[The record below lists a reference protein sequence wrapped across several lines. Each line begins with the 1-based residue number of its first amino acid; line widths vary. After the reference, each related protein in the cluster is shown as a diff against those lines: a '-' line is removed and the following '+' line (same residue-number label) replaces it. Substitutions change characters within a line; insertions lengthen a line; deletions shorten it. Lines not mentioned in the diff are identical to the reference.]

1 MPALLPSRFDRYTR
15 ISELGDTL
23 HRVLKP
29 GLLITGALM
38 LALVVKLFISEQ
50 DGWLGLALI
59 GLGTWVALAV
69 WQFRGKGLPLI
80 PLVAIQ
86 HFAVYGIP
94 LINRNKAIL
103 SYPGS
108 MMDKAGM
115 EVMIFLVACSLS
127 WAACMQLFQPGP
139 PVAYVLR
146 IFALHGNKV
155 LNRLG
160 IGLICLAAGYEL
172 LNALHVINTVLSLL
186 PGGTGSIVTALVG
199 AAGMS
204 GYFLVAMFVSSG
216 EARPTTRITF
226 WVILV
231 VHLLLL
237 ASSILL
243 FTVVNII
250 GAVVIGLFWGSGR
263 MPRRFLIICCSV
275 LAFLNVG
282 KYEMRDRYWMD
293 GAISDRVTLTTLP
306 AFFGEWAGFSAGNLF
321 GSDPAQSQSREDA
334 QMLAR
339 MDNLQSLLFVTSAV
353 DDSRVPLLN
362 GATYTLIPPLLIPR
376 IFWEDKPRAHEG
388 QVMLNVHFG
397 RQSLEESF
405 GTYIAWG
412 LLPEAYGNFGSIF
425 GGVIL
430 GLALGLI
437 FAWLETATA
446 TKPLLSLE
454 GMVAFAVFIGIASSY
469 EMVSSV
475 MVTSLFQSVIVISLA
490 CVPFVESMSTVR
502 PSSP

>member
-29 GLLITGALM
+29 GLLIIAALL
-38 LALVVKLFISEQ
+38 LALVVKMFFAEQ
-50 DGWLGLALI
+50 EGWVGLAMI
-59 GLGTWVALAV
+59 SVGTWVALAV
-69 WQFRGKGLPLI
+69 WQYRGLGLPLI

-94 LINRNKAIL
+94 LINRNKAIT

-108 MMDKAGM
+108 MLDKAGL
-115 EVMIFLVACSLS
+115 EVMIFLVACSLA
-127 WAACMQLFQPGP
+127 WAGSMQLFRPGR

-155 LNRLG
+155 LNRVG
-160 IGLICLAAGYEL
+160 IGLICLAASYEL
-172 LNALHVINTVLSLL
+172 LNALHLINVVLSIL
-186 PGGTGSIVTALVG
+186 PGGTGSIVSALVG

-216 EARPTTRITF
+216 EARPTTQTTF

-231 VHLLLL
+231 LHLLLL

-263 MPRRFLIICCSV
+263 VPRRFLFICCGL

-282 KYEMRDRYWMD
+282 KYEMRDRYWVD
-293 GAISDRVTLTTLP
+293 GAISDQVTLTALP
-306 AFFGEWAGFSAGNLF
+306 AFFVEWAGHSAGNLF
-321 GSDPAQSQSREDA
+321 GSDPEKSQSREDA

-353 DDSRVPLLN
+353 DDGRVALLN

-397 RQSLEESF
+397 RQSLEESV

-425 GGVIL
+425 GGIVL
-430 GLALGLI
+430 GVALGLI
-437 FAWLETATA
+437 FAWFETATA

-490 CVPFVESMSTVR
+490 CLPFVESMSTIR
-502 PSSP
+502 PNSP